1 MSEAATPVLRSQRV
15 QRRARA
21 ALGICAA
28 IAVLAF
34 YPFILP
40 RALNFGVS
48 LVLFAA
54 LATAWDLIGG
64 WAGQLSL
71 GHAAFVGLGAY
82 TFTLLQRAQVPMWLA
97 LLAAVAACVLLA
109 AVWGFITFRLRGAYF
124 ALASI
129 AVAEVLRI
137 VSNNWSSLT
146 GGPEGVSL
154 QDLPPLFGLDL
165 YDRRVEFY
173 LGLALLF
180 VALMSALYVAGS
192 RAGFYLVARRLPLRH
207 LSLLLRA
214 AGRLLARSVDPA
226 RAHVHRRR
234 HGHHHGAGARRARAA
249 RLPGR
254 VPQPAAAEEPAHLR
268 DRHRPRRPLRAGRAL
283 GPRAPPLPQALAMAV
298 ALSVRQLRRDFG
310 GVRAVDGVDFDV
322 GQGEIVGLIGPNG
335 AGKTTLF
342 NLVSGY
348 LRPTRGTISLFG
360 EDVTGLSPFRL
371 ARRGVSRTFQVVR
384 PFPRLTVLEN
394 VMVGAF
400 LRERAL
406 RSAEGEA
413 MRVLALLGM
422 ERRAHEPASALTQ
435 AARKRLEIAKALS
448 LRPRLLLLDEVVS
461 GLNESEV
468 AATIEIIRR
477 VREGGV
483 TIVIVEH
490 ILKVIMGLSDR
501 VVVLD
506 HGKKIAEGLPV
517 TVAQDPQVVAAY
529 LGSDDA

>member
-165 YDRRVEFY
+165 YDRRLEFY

-192 RAGFYLVARRLPLRH
+192 RAGFYLEAIREDQDSAMALGVNPLRVK
-207 LSLLLRA
+207 LVAFCASAALTSLGGCLYGIYLSFFEPQGVYSLDLSIQLVLMSIVGGMGTITGPALGALVLLAFQEGFRNLLQQRSLLIY
-214 AGRLLARSVDPA
+214 G
-226 RAHVHRRR
+226 
-234 HGHHHGAGARRARAA
+234 
-249 RLPGR
+249 
-254 VPQPAAAEEPAHLR
+254 
-268 DRHRPRRPLRAGRAL
+268 
-283 GPRAPPLPQALAMAV
+283 
-298 ALSVRQLRRDFG
+298 
-310 GVRAVDGVDFDV
+310 
-322 GQGEIVGLIGPNG
+322 
-335 AGKTTLF
+335 
-342 NLVSGY
+342 
-348 LRPTRGTISLFG
+348 
-360 EDVTGLSPFRL
+360 
-371 ARRGVSRTFQVVR
+371 
-384 PFPRLTVLEN
+384 
-394 VMVGAF
+394 
-400 LRERAL
+400 
-406 RSAEGEA
+406 
-413 MRVLALLGM
+413 
-422 ERRAHEPASALTQ
+422 
-435 AARKRLEIAKALS
+435 
-448 LRPRLLLLDEVVS
+448 
-461 GLNESEV
+461 
-468 AATIEIIRR
+468 
-477 VREGGV
+477 
-483 TIVIVEH
+483 IVIV
-490 ILKVIMGLSDR
+490 LVVRYAPDGLSGR
-501 VVVLD
+501 VLRLYRRLSSWPSRSPS
-506 HGKKIAEGLPV
+506 A
-517 TVAQDPQVVAAY
+517 T
-529 LGSDDA
+529 